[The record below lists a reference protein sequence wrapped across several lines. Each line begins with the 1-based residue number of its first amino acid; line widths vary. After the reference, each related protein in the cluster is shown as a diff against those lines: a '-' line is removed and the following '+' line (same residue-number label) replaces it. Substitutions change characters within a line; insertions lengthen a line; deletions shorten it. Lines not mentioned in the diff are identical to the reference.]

1 MRNFQI
7 KRGLN
12 CRRISWLALFFGTA
26 WGIAWSCSASAK
38 EEFVMDTS
46 SIGRSNGVIR
56 SEQILELGVPTANA
70 LRLEG
75 EQSMRLGS
83 IDRAIMVLQRAVEMS
98 PLDMDGRIMYAEAL
112 EKKLLKQKDKD
123 PALYNFVVKQWLF
136 VAKKAEFLDQT
147 HQGLG
152 HLINL
157 TGRKPGRWERS
168 RTFLA
173 KVLLPE
179 DGSTM
184 VALGKKRTEIK

>member
-1 MRNFQI
+1 MRNLQM
-7 KRGLN
+7 KRELN

-26 WGIAWSCSASAK
+26 WGIAWSCSASAT

-46 SIGRSNGVIR
+46 SIGKSNGVIR

-83 IDRAIMVLQRAVEMS
+83 IDRAIMVLQRAVEMA

-136 VAKKAEFLDQT
+136 VAKKADFLDQT
-147 HQGLG
+147 HQALG
-152 HLINL
+152 HLMNL
-157 TGRKPGRWERS
+157 TGRKPGRLERS

-184 VALGKKRTEIK
+184 VALGKKRPEIK